1 MARYIII
8 YGPNHVH
15 VYFDIKVKFKLNINL
30 KNKLLAWFCLRF
42 DFDLSMSR
50 WGEKIS

>member
-1 MARYIII
+1 MGQIMYMFI
-8 YGPNHVH
+8 VK
-15 VYFDIKVKFKLNINL
+15 VKVKFKLNINF